1 MLYNAEQRS
10 LRVGCGRT
18 TVLLERPFWDALDE
32 MALQLSFGRW
42 QHLVRHISRE
52 YGKDIDRGVPL
63 ASVLRCYVLH
73 HQRHAAPLPRSF
85 DAAA

>member
-1 MLYNAEQRS
+1 MLYNAEQRT
-10 LRVGCGRT
+10 LRIGCGRT

-32 MALQLSFGRW
+32 MALQLKFGRW
-42 QHLVRHISRE
+42 QHLVRHIFKE
-52 YGKDIDRGVPL
+52 YGKDIDGGVPL

-73 HQRHAAPLPRSF
+73 HQRHATPLPRSF